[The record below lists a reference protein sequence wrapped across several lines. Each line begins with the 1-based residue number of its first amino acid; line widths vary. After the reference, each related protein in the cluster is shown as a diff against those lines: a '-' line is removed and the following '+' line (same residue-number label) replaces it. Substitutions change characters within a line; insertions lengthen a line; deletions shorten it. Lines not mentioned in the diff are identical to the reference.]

1 MTKMTIDEIKKHL
14 GEHGV
19 KASLPRVKIYEYL
32 NTHRSHPTIDE
43 IYNALSDEL
52 ITLSKT
58 TVYNTLDLFVKQDL
72 AIQVL
77 IEDNEARYDAD
88 TTHHGHFK
96 CITCQKVYDF
106 NFDLSSEKIPSL
118 EGFELHDYHTYI
130 RGICK
135 SCQSDL
141 H

>member
-1 MTKMTIDEIKKHL
+1 MKMSVDQIKKHL
-14 GEHGV
+14 AEHGV

-32 NTHRSHPTIDE
+32 NTYRSHPTVDE

-58 TVYNTLDLFVKQDL
+58 TVYNTLDLFVKNNL

-77 IEDNEARYDAD
+77 IEDNEARYDSD
-88 TTHHGHFK
+88 TSNHGHFK
-96 CITCQKVYDF
+96 CIKCNTVYDF
-106 NFDLSSEKIPSL
+106 NYDLAASNIPSL
-118 EGFELHDYHTYI
+118 EGFTLEEYHTYI
-130 RGICK
+130 KGVCNKCNGDI
-135 SCQSDL
+135 

>member
-14 GEHGV
+14 GNHGV

-58 TVYNTLDLFVKQDL
+58 TVYNTLDLFVKHKL

-88 TTHHGHFK
+88 TSHHGHFK
-96 CITCQKVYDF
+96 CMRCQTVYDF
-106 NFDLSSEKIPSL
+106 VYDLSTADIPSL
-118 EGFELHDYHTYI
+118 EGFQFDDYHTYI
-130 RGICK
+130 RGICNK
-135 SCQSDL
+135 CTENL

>member
-1 MTKMTIDEIKKHL
+1 MIHMSIDEIKSHL
-14 GEHGV
+14 GNHNV

-58 TVYNTLDLFVKQDL
+58 TVYNTLDLFVKNEL
-72 AIQVL
+72 AVQVL
-77 IEDNEARYDAD
+77 IEDNETRYDAD
-88 TTHHGHFK
+88 MSNHGHFK
-96 CITCQKVYDF
+96 CMMCQTVYDF
-106 NFDLSSEKIPSL
+106 NYDLSTTNIKSL
-118 EGFELHDYHTYI
+118 DGFKLIDYHTYI

-135 SCQSDL
+135 NCQENI

>member
-1 MTKMTIDEIKKHL
+1 MSIDSIKKHL
-14 GEHGV
+14 GDHGV

-32 NTHRSHPTIDE
+32 NTHKSHPTVDE

-58 TVYNTLDLFVKQDL
+58 TVYNTLDLFVKHHL
-72 AIQVL
+72 AVQVL

-88 TTHHGHFK
+88 TSNHGHFK
-96 CITCQKVYDF
+96 CVKCHTVYDF
-106 NFDLSSEKIPSL
+106 DYDLSTSDIPSL
-118 EGFELHDYHTYI
+118 EGFHLEEYHTYI
-130 RGICK
+130 RGVCK
-135 SCQSDL
+135 NCSNTV

>member
-14 GEHGV
+14 GDHGV

-58 TVYNTLDLFVKQDL
+58 TVYNTLDLFVKQHL
-72 AIQVL
+72 AMQVL

-88 TTHHGHFK
+88 TSHHGHFK
-96 CITCQKVYDF
+96 CIKCQKVYDF
-106 NFDLSSEKIPSL
+106 NYDLSTEKIPSL
-118 EGFELHDYHTYI
+118 KGFDLQDYHTYI

-135 SCQSDL
+135 TCQTDI

>member
-1 MTKMTIDEIKKHL
+1 MTKMSIDEIKKHL
-14 GEHGV
+14 GDHGV

-32 NTHRSHPTIDE
+32 DTHRSHPTIDE

-58 TVYNTLDLFVKQDL
+58 TVYNTLDLFVKQNL

-88 TTHHGHFK
+88 TSHHGHFK
-96 CITCQKVYDF
+96 CTKCQKVYDF
-106 NFDLSSEKIPSL
+106 NYDLSSESIPSL
-118 EGFELHDYHTYI
+118 EGFDLQDYHTYI

-135 SCQSDL
+135 TCLSKL

>member
-1 MTKMTIDEIKKHL
+1 MTNMSISDIKKHL
-14 GEHGV
+14 GDHGV

-32 NTHRSHPTIDE
+32 NTHRSHPTVDE

-58 TVYNTLDLFVKQDL
+58 TVYNTLDLFVKQQL

-88 TTHHGHFK
+88 TSNHGHFK
-96 CITCQKVYDF
+96 CTKCEKVYDF
-106 NFDLSSEKIPSL
+106 TYDLSTAEIPSL
-118 EGFELHDYHTYI
+118 NGFTLVDYHTYI
-130 RGICK
+130 RGVCK
-135 SCQSDL
+135 NCQENI

>member
-1 MTKMTIDEIKKHL
+1 MTNMTIDSIKKHL
-14 GEHGV
+14 GDHGV

-32 NTHRSHPTIDE
+32 NTHRSHPTVDE

-58 TVYNTLDLFVKQDL
+58 TVYNTLDLFVKHAL

-88 TTHHGHFK
+88 TSNHGHFK
-96 CITCQKVYDF
+96 CTSCEKVYDF
-106 NFDLSSEKIPSL
+106 NYDLSTANIPTL
-118 EGFELHDYHTYI
+118 EGFEMEDYHTYI

-135 SCQSDL
+135 KCKENV

>member
-1 MTKMTIDEIKKHL
+1 MIKMSTDDIKKHL
-14 GEHGV
+14 GNHGV
-19 KASLPRVKIYEYL
+19 KASLPRVKIYAYL
-32 NTHRSHPTIDE
+32 NTHRSHPTVDE

-58 TVYNTLDLFVKQDL
+58 TVYNTLDLFVKHQL
-72 AIQVL
+72 AVQVL

-88 TTHHGHFK
+88 TSNHGHFK
-96 CITCQKVYDF
+96 CTQCQTVYDF
-106 NFDLSSEKIPSL
+106 NYDLASDNIPCL
-118 EGFELHDYHTYI
+118 EGFTLVDYHTYI

-135 SCQSDL
+135 NCKDAI

>member
-1 MTKMTIDEIKKHL
+1 MTEMSITDIKKHL
-14 GEHGV
+14 GDHGV

-32 NTHRSHPTIDE
+32 NTHRSHPTVDE

-58 TVYNTLDLFVKQDL
+58 TVYNTLDLFVKHHL
-72 AIQVL
+72 AVQVL

-88 TTHHGHFK
+88 TSHHGHFK
-96 CITCQKVYDF
+96 CTTCETVYDF
-106 NFDLSSEKIPSL
+106 NYDLSSADIPSL
-118 EGFELHDYHTYI
+118 EGFKLVDYHTYI
-130 RGICK
+130 RGICNK
-135 SCQSDL
+135 CQEKL